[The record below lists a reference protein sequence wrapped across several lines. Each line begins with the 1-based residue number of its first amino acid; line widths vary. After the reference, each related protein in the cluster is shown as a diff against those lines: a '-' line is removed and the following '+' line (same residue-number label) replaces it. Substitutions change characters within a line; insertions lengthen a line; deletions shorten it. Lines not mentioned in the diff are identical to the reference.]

1 MNTFR
6 YRYFINHPDN
16 KDKWETILFIRYD
29 NIDRKCLYYL
39 NNSQLES
46 RTTTAGYSIDE
57 LQELVLHNKLVEAK
71 IRVFTYADAPMYLIE
86 SINKEK
92 MKQVIYYR
100 RYASSYSNID
110 DNQIDAIL
118 KEISEKRYTEFTDN
132 PIIDLEP
139 LYLYIK
145 KDDPLRQVL
154 VSQSRLAETQEI
166 YRKCNN
172 PLSENYIEIFL
183 GNINIYTEFS
193 MTNSQIRKY
202 I

>member
-1 MNTFR
+1 MNTLR

-16 KDKWETILFIRYD
+16 KDKWKTILFIRYD

-46 RTTTAGYSIDE
+46 RTTLAGYSIDE
-57 LQELVLHNKLVEAK
+57 LQELALHNKLVEVK
-71 IRVFTYADAPMYLIE
+71 IRIFTYADAPMYLIE

-92 MKQVIYYR
+92 MTQVIYYR
-100 RYASSYSNID
+100 RYADSYTNID
-110 DNQIDAIL
+110 EDQLESIL
-118 KEISEKRYTEFTDN
+118 KEIAEKRYTEVTDN
-132 PIIDLEP
+132 TEINLEQ
-139 LYLYIK
+139 LYLYINK
-145 KDDPLRQVL
+145 NDPLRQVL

-166 YRKCNN
+166 FRKCNN
-172 PLSENYIEIFL
+172 SLSENYIEIFL
-183 GNINIYTEFS
+183 GAIHIYNEFA